1 MSILIKGV
9 EMPSKCIECR
19 LMRRCGKDDLDYVCM
34 PASVYVEDL
43 TNAYKPRPEYCP
55 LVPVPPHGRLGDLDA
70 LYEVVKKRSRNWAGG
85 WSDIECVLTGNDI
98 KNAPTIIP
106 ADGNT
111 EMKYGNIDTDFWGE
125 EYAEAK
131 GLDEDYE

>member
-1 MSILIKGV
+1 MILIKGM

-55 LVPVPPHGRLGDLDA
+55 LVPIPSHGRLIDA
-70 LYEVVKKRSRNWAGG
+70 SYINSE
-85 WSDIECVLTGNDI
+85 NDRFFDMSQASGEFDEHASAYAYSLI
-98 KNAPTIIP
+98 ANILALAPTVIP
-106 ADGNT
+106 A
-111 EMKYGNIDTDFWGE
+111 E
-125 EYAEAK
+125 
-131 GLDEDYE
+131 